1 MWYIGNKPDL
11 HWFMHV
17 FSVVHRSVLRF
28 RNTAYSA
35 ADFFLYD
42 CCSQS
47 YFPQKDFLRFTE
59 NAAGILKKRGGD
71 MTEGFFGPVNAAT
84 NISI

>member
-17 FSVVHRSVLRF
+17 FSVVHRSALQI

-42 CCSQS
+42 CRSQS
-47 YFPQKDFLRFTE
+47 YFPQKIFKIYRKCSRYF
-59 NAAGILKKRGGD
+59 KKRGGD
-71 MTEGFFGPVNAAT
+71 MAAGF
-84 NISI
+84 